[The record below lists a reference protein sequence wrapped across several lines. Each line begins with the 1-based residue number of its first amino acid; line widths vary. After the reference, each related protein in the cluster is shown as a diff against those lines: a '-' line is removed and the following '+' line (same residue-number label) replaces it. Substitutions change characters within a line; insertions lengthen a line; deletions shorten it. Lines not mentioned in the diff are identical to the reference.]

1 MRQHFKRVVSAVLAT
16 ALVAQVG
23 VVSAWAAPFKAQ
35 EVPAAAGMHP
45 FTGTPDLIRSAA
57 EELKAQG
64 VTAQEKQ
71 QDEALVQRVETT
83 ADKSYDAVKSDLAQ
97 ALVAQRGEGTV
108 DVADLG
114 LSMQDLAAVLHETL
128 YEKYMNNAVTDVSY
142 ETTGGK
148 VTGIRYNMSEGFAAA
163 MDAVDA
169 DQLDDVD
176 TEAEAEASVQQAA
189 SAVAVYANEEEEGG
203 CRNHTVGGK
212 SYKGDLNGDGK
223 TVVTL
228 NVYTLDYSAGDT
240 QTESD
245 AYLTMAGTT
254 KLATDVAGGLSSV
267 FLLYDPAGFQ
277 ESTGSLRY
285 LDGTLPEAGSDS
297 DWWNMVYRWTD
308 CPVLAGLDLGEYRA
322 DTTHAQGGDSQ
333 TYLADFYVGMRGA
346 WNTGTEEN
354 LAGGEELWQALTAG
368 AVSTVEAEG

>member
-1 MRQHFKRVVSAVLAT
+1 MTHNNYIYIAVMALVSYAIRILPLTLIRKPIKNRFVQSFLYYVPYVTLAVMTFPAIVQATQSPVAGAVALVIGIAAAFVAYSFIGQYFFTTKPDYNVAVVAPYYLPDDTVT
-16 ALVAQVG
+16 AL
-23 VVSAWAAPFKAQ
+23 Q
-35 EVPAAAGMHP
+35 E
-45 FTGTPDLIRSAA
+45 
-57 EELKAQG
+57 Q
-64 VTAQEKQ
+64 
-71 QDEALVQRVETT
+71 
-83 ADKSYDAVKSDLAQ
+83 LA
-97 ALVAQRGEGTV
+97 RYGE
-108 DVADLG
+108 
-114 LSMQDLAAVLHETL
+114 
-128 YEKYMNNAVTDVSY
+128 
-142 ETTGGK
+142 
-148 VTGIRYNMSEGFAAA
+148 
-163 MDAVDA
+163 
-169 DQLDDVD
+169 
-176 TEAEAEASVQQAA
+176 
-189 SAVAVYANEEEEGG
+189 
-203 CRNHTVGGK
+203 
-212 SYKGDLNGDGK
+212 DLNGDGK

-333 TYLADFYVGMRGA
+333 AYLADFYVGMRGA